1 VQAALTDEPA
11 AGSDEIL
18 LAGELILD
26 ADDLGSIL
34 SLCDQGTSFRDS
46 GQISVSVNSCSLRRS
61 HIDLRTSV
69 EAHEVTCSTAV
80 SICEATNET

>member
-34 SLCDQGTSFRDS
+34 SL
-46 GQISVSVNSCSLRRS
+46 
-61 HIDLRTSV
+61 
-69 EAHEVTCSTAV
+69 
-80 SICEATNET
+80 